1 MSATADPA
9 PAPTSPIPG
18 IPAIRQHQLE
28 QLFAAQPRLEAVWL
42 FGSRA
47 MGRHHEGSDLD
58 LCLEGEELAHIDQLR
73 LMDAID
79 DLLMPWQVDLA
90 LKHQLPPELLG
101 HLQLVAQRIWQRS
114 PSTREAQHHQ
124 DVVMSAVPT
133 PEGRKHHSPA
143 MNLAGESVNT
153 CCLVVTALSL
163 PAESCN

>member
-1 MSATADPA
+1 MA
-9 PAPTSPIPG
+9 
-18 IPAIRQHQLE
+18 RHQ
-28 QLFAAQPRLEAVWL
+28 
-42 FGSRA
+42 
-47 MGRHHEGSDLD
+47 EGSDSD
-58 LCLEGEELAHIDQLR
+58 LCLKGEDLALVDNLR
-73 LMDAID
+73 LIASIH
-79 DLLMPWQVDLA
+79 DLPLPWHVDLA

-114 PSTREAQHHQ
+114 PSAREAQHHP
-124 DVVMSAVPT
+124 DAVMSAVPT